1 MVLRSASFTISY
13 HIVSVSVHIFRGKGE
28 IARDIIIL
36 VNTVILLG
44 VYLTKMRIVVIGL
57 NYKTAPVEIRERL
70 TFNETELV
78 DAIKKLNSKKSILEN
93 IILSTCN
100 RTEIYAVVDQLHT
113 GRYYIKEFL
122 SEWFGMEQTE
132 FSPFLYVYEDDGAVE
147 HLFNVTCGLNSM
159 VLGETQI
166 LGQMRTSFLLA
177 QEEETTGSVFNH
189 LFKQAITLG
198 KRGHSETDIGANA
211 VSVSYAA
218 VELAK
223 KIFGSLANKHVL
235 IFGAGKMGEL
245 AAQNLQGNGVKKVT
259 VINRTFDKAKVL
271 AARFNGE
278 AKTLAELERSLIE
291 ADILISSTG
300 AKDYVISKETMARV
314 EKKRRGNPLF
324 MVDIAVPRDLDPRI
338 SELENVFL
346 YDIDDLEGIVEAN
359 LQERQKAAAKIR
371 LMIEKEIVDFNH
383 WLGMLGVI
391 PVISALRE
399 KALAIQSETMVSL
412 ERKLPNLSDRDIKV
426 LNKHTKSIINQL
438 LKDPILQAKELAARP
453 DADQAMEFFMKIFN
467 IEELVQ
473 EQHSK
478 AAETNKI
485 PVREVQASF
494 QS

>member
-1 MVLRSASFTISY
+1 MHTL
-13 HIVSVSVHIFRGKGE
+13 
-28 IARDIIIL
+28 
-36 VNTVILLG
+36 
-44 VYLTKMRIVVIGL
+44 VIGI

-70 TFNETELV
+70 SFNEADLA
-78 DAIKKLNSKKSILEN
+78 DAIKKLNTKKSILEN

-122 SEWFGMEQTE
+122 SEWFGIEQKE
-132 FSPFLYVYEDDGAVE
+132 FSPFLFVYEDDGALD

-159 VLGETQI
+159 ILGETQI
-166 LGQMRTSFLLA
+166 LGQVRTSFMLGQ
-177 QEEETTGSVFNH
+177 QEGTTGTVFNH
-189 LFKQAITLG
+189 LFKQAITLA
-198 KRGHSETDIGANA
+198 KRAHSETDIGANA

-245 AAQNLQGNGVKKVT
+245 AAQNLHGNGVKKVT
-259 VINRTFDKAKVL
+259 VINRTYEKAQDL
-271 AARFNGE
+271 ANRFSGKAR
-278 AKTLAELERSLIE
+278 TLAELEKSLAE

-300 AKDYVISKETMARV
+300 AKDFVISKEMMVKV
-314 EKKRRGNPLF
+314 EKKRKGKPLF

-338 SELENVFL
+338 AELENVFL

-359 LQERQKAAAKIR
+359 LQERKKAAEKIM
-371 LMIEKEIVDFNH
+371 LMIEKEIVEFKQ
-383 WLGMLGVI
+383 WLGMLGVV

-399 KALAIQSETMVSL
+399 KAHVIQSETMDSL
-412 ERKLPNLSDRDIKV
+412 ERKLPNLSERDLKV

-453 DADQAMEFFMKIFN
+453 DANQAMDLFMKIFN
-467 IEELVQ
+467 IEELVK

-478 AAETNKI
+478 AAETNQI
-485 PVREVQASF
+485 PVTTPQASF

>member
-1 MVLRSASFTISY
+1 M
-13 HIVSVSVHIFRGKGE
+13 H
-28 IARDIIIL
+28 IL
-36 VNTVILLG
+36 VIG
-44 VYLTKMRIVVIGL
+44 V

-70 TFNETELV
+70 TFNQSDLV
-78 DAIKKLNSKKSILEN
+78 DAMKKLNAKKSILEN

-122 SEWFGMEQTE
+122 SEWFGLDQAE
-132 FSPFLYVYEDDGAVE
+132 FSPYLFVYEEDGAVE

-166 LGQMRTSFLLA
+166 LGQVRTSFMLA
-177 QEEETTGSVFNH
+177 QEENITGTVFNH
-189 LFKQAITLG
+189 LFKQAVTVA

-223 KIFGSLANKHVL
+223 KIFGSLSGKHVL

-245 AAQNLQGNGVKKVT
+245 AAQNLHGNGVKKVT
-259 VINRTFDKAKVL
+259 VINRTFEKAQEL
-271 AARFNGE
+271 ATRFGGE
-278 AKTLAELERSLIE
+278 ARGHEELQKALVE

-300 AKDYVISKETMARV
+300 AKDFVITKPMMAKVVKAR
-314 EKKRRGNPLF
+314 KGKPLF
-324 MVDIAVPRDLDPRI
+324 MVDIAVPRDLDPQI
-338 SELENVFL
+338 AELENVFL

-359 LQERQKAAAKIR
+359 LQERKRAAEKIM
-371 LMIEKEIVDFNH
+371 LMIEKEIVEFKQ
-383 WLGMLGVI
+383 WLGTLGVV

-399 KALAIQSETMVSL
+399 KALAIQAETMVSL

-438 LKDPILQAKELAARP
+438 LKDPILSAKELSARP
-453 DADQAMEFFMKIFN
+453 DAEQAMALFKQIFN
-467 IEELVQ
+467 IEELAK
-473 EQHSK
+473 EQQLK
-478 AAETNKI
+478 AAESKPL
-485 PVREVQASF
+485 PVSKVQAAF
-494 QS
+494 EV